1 MFLRAHKSGNHTYL
15 RLVESYRLHG
25 QPRQRVVA
33 HLGRK
38 DLLAPHLDS
47 LVRLLQAD
55 QEAPRWVA
63 SEQVAAPQAWSWGPL
78 HAARH
83 LFDELALGP
92 ILDELSATRS
102 HGQPLSERVFVLLAN
117 RLTRPGS
124 EHALAEW
131 LEDFYV
137 VTAGGSRWQPQW
149 KQRRRV
155 KVAFEQ
161 LRLWYQTLDD
171 LLAHKTHIETA
182 IWRQLRDLFSLAPEL
197 VFYDL
202 TSTYF
207 EGQGPA
213 ELGRF
218 GYSRNSPPRKRQVL
232 VGVVM
237 RQGWPIAHHVFAG
250 NRPDQATLLEVV
262 ADLGSRFGLQRVV
275 WVGTAAW

>member
-92 ILDELSATRS
+92 LLDGVSATRH

-124 EHALAEW
+124 EHALAQW

-137 VTAGGSRWQPQW
+137 VTAGGSRWRPQW
-149 KQRRRV
+149 KQSRRV
-155 KVAFEQ
+155 KVACEQ

-171 LLAHKTHIETA
+171 LLAHKASIETA

-197 VFYDL
+197 GACVR
-202 TSTYF
+202 
-207 EGQGPA
+207 GGA
-213 ELGRF
+213 
-218 GYSRNSPPRKRQVL
+218 
-232 VGVVM
+232 GVVAGPRAGEEAAGGGQRAVLGGGLAGLGDGAGGGAGIGRAAQTLCHA
-237 RQGWPIAHHVFAG
+237 RQPPSRRSAAG
-250 NRPDQATLLEVV
+250 AGPEAT
-262 ADLGSRFGLQRVV
+262 
-275 WVGTAAW
+275 T